1 LSVALPP
8 FESLLDF
15 VHIKKGTAYL
25 SFSPFGPSPVGLVV
39 MASPRYADLYTNLPD
54 PFAGDYTNLYTGS
67 ALGAIGALALLDVVA
82 QALSHYVLAF
92 LGDNHNIHVVHRLAQ
107 LQPSLLVAAG
117 QFTGHV
123 IGLLDEIN
131 DFGSNLVA
139 VQDDFLETFVVPAV
153 PAAGEIALALAADPV
168 ARQLLPPN
176 APLATDVTT
185 RFATLVPPPYVPQ
198 LLRALGQGAVSP
210 RSLWDIATDVA
221 AHPQYSVSC
230 LAFVNWCRVA
240 VAGGLDANHPF
251 HMAPGQPASI
261 VMDAAMG
268 HSRNAIHLLSFPQL
282 AGVAA
287 AAANPVV
294 FQPIADAL
302 ASIRVDNLVQTTA
315 RAAERA
321 EAQLD
326 KVSVATFFKSG
337 LTRLRRIC
345 QVNTPAEL
353 PPIWHELARVGIK
366 GFRQTLEMAVQEP
379 PTNMDVS
386 LAVPGRPVITAELAK
401 DVSQFR
407 FMQGMNDLE
416 DCLSPFSTSY
426 PDQASVSKANYYNSL
441 HDQQSLGGMAPT
453 LTEQINLKEAQARAI
468 PMSYVE
474 LKEVCLLPT
483 IV

>member
-1 LSVALPP
+1 V
-8 FESLLDF
+8 
-15 VHIKKGTAYL
+15 
-25 SFSPFGPSPVGLVV
+25 
-39 MASPRYADLYTNLPD
+39 
-54 PFAGDYTNLYTGS
+54 
-67 ALGAIGALALLDVVA
+67 
-82 QALSHYVLAF
+82 
-92 LGDNHNIHVVHRLAQ
+92 
-107 LQPSLLVAAG
+107 
-117 QFTGHV
+117 
-123 IGLLDEIN
+123 
-131 DFGSNLVA
+131 
-139 VQDDFLETFVVPAV
+139 
-153 PAAGEIALALAADPV
+153 
-168 ARQLLPPN
+168 LPPN

-210 RSLWDIATDVA
+210 HSLWDIATDVA

>member
-1 LSVALPP
+1 
-8 FESLLDF
+8 LLDF

-25 SFSPFGPSPVGLVV
+25 SFSPFCPSPVGLVV

-67 ALGAIGALALLDVVA
+67 ALGAIGALALLDMVA

-261 VMDAAMG
+261 VMDAALG
-268 HSRNAIHLLSFPQL
+268 HSRNAILLLDFPQL

-287 AAANPVV
+287 AAANPMV
-294 FQPIADAL
+294 FQP
-302 ASIRVDNLVQTTA
+302 
-315 RAAERA
+315 
-321 EAQLD
+321 
-326 KVSVATFFKSG
+326 FP
-337 LTRLRRIC
+337 RRTW
-345 QVNTPAEL
+345 N
-353 PPIWHELARVGIK
+353 
-366 GFRQTLEMAVQEP
+366 
-379 PTNMDVS
+379 
-386 LAVPGRPVITAELAK
+386 
-401 DVSQFR
+401 
-407 FMQGMNDLE
+407 
-416 DCLSPFSTSY
+416 
-426 PDQASVSKANYYNSL
+426 
-441 HDQQSLGGMAPT
+441 
-453 LTEQINLKEAQARAI
+453 
-468 PMSYVE
+468 
-474 LKEVCLLPT
+474 
-483 IV
+483 